1 MVAATGK
8 TLPLSRSTLSS
19 AVPVTPCPSA
29 AAAAQSVRADAVTA
43 TALAGTAGK
52 CPGKTGVTVAVDL
65 TAFGGGVKVRCAPGT
80 PATGVAALQQ
90 AGFTVA
96 GTAQYGLAFICRINN
111 KPSPAAQP
119 CTSTPPTT
127 AYWAYYHAN
136 AGATSWTY
144 STVSAATYKP
154 LQGSI
159 EGWAFGASAKP
170 SKTPTQI
177 RNGK

>member
-1 MVAATGK
+1 M
-8 TLPLSRSTLSS
+8 
-19 AVPVTPCPSA
+19 
-29 AAAAQSVRADAVTA
+29 
-43 TALAGTAGK
+43 
-52 CPGKTGVTVAVDL
+52 TVAVDL

-96 GTAQYGLAFICRINN
+96 GTAQYGLAFICRIND
-111 KPSPAAQP
+111 KPTPAAQP
-119 CTSTPPTT
+119 CTVDTADDRVLGVLPRATPARPRGRT
-127 AYWAYYHAN
+127 APS
-136 AGATSWTY
+136 GAS
-144 STVSAATYKP
+144 TYKP

-159 EGWAFGASAKP
+159 EGWAFGATAKP